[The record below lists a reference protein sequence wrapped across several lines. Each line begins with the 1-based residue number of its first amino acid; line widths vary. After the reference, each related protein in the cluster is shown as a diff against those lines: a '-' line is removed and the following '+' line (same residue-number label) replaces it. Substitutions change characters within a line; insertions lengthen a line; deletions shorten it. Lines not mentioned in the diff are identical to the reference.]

1 MAFAGSNLKLS
12 DVTTAYGVTSLL
24 NMRGKTSYGSSSDPS
39 TGIQVG
45 SANVNLSSF
54 FNRFITSSGTM
65 INQSKGGNSFG
76 SGGYGVNGN
85 VNINNFNYTMMK
97 GVLTS
102 LTFNYNVT
110 FSTQSPAGISN
121 SGLSSGF
128 VLTVTVDGS
137 VIPNPNAPSA
147 SVDETYSLNG
157 NTTLSIYGK
166 ASLNDSYGNGGDVF
180 YTYQYTIGPNGLTLT
195 N

>member
-12 DVTTAYGVTSLL
+12 DVTSAYGVSSLL
-24 NMRGKTSYGSSSDPS
+24 NMRGKTSYGSSSDPT
-39 TGIQVG
+39 TGTQVG
-45 SANVNLSSF
+45 NANVNLSLF

-65 INQSKGGNSFG
+65 SNQSKGGNSFG
-76 SGGYGVNGN
+76 GGGYGINGN

-102 LTFNYNVT
+102 LSFNYNVT
-110 FSTQSPAGISN
+110 FGTQAPSGISN
-121 SGLSSGF
+121 NGSSSGF
-128 VLTVTVDGS
+128 ELTVTVDGS
-137 VIPNPNAPSA
+137 GIPNPNGVSA
-147 SVDETYSLNG
+147 NVDETYSLNG
-157 NTTLSIYGK
+157 SNTLSIYGK
-166 ASLNDSYGNGGDVF
+166 ATLRDSYSNGGDVF